1 MFHAPVPD
9 ANMVTGRIEYVEV
22 RGVVIIVCPRLFIQW
37 MCTEYLL
44 LLGAA
49 YNLVEDTDK

>member
-22 RGVVIIVCPRLFIQW
+22 RGVVIIVCPRLFIQ
-37 MCTEYLL
+37 
-44 LLGAA
+44 
-49 YNLVEDTDK
+49 